1 LGEAAGD
8 FAPPREAAINASSFT
23 ISGRRDSVTQ
33 IREGDDKFYG
43 AATAMFLLSAFALAF
58 PFLSGD
64 YTIPWDA
71 KAHFQPQFAF
81 LAHALHS
88 GQSPFWTPN
97 VFAGMPQI
105 ADPQSLIFS
114 PFFLLA
120 AWASPEP
127 SFQLEDGVVFAM
139 LATGGLALMLYFRD
153 RGWHPAGALLAAL
166 AFAFGGSASWRI
178 QHTGQVISLAWLP
191 VTLWLLARALDRRSI
206 GYGAAAGAV
215 AAFLVLGRDQV
226 AFLSVLLLAAYAAF
240 RVATDKEDMLGAI
253 KPLLAGAVTGAAII
267 ALPLAW
273 TLDLAASSNRPMIDL
288 DSAYIGSLPPASFLT
303 LICANLFGT
312 DGPLKDFWGPP
323 SQVFGTD
330 KIYLARNMTAI
341 YMGALPILALLAA
354 TSKRFFEE
362 KEIRFFAGA
371 AALLTIYALGRY
383 TPGFALLFHIPGVE
397 LWRRPA
403 DATFPLCAVLA
414 ILGGYALHLLLRG
427 EARPNLWAL
436 AGGAAALLALCAGV
450 AFAKDRLTQASAPLL
465 IGAGF
470 WALAFAVVAFAP
482 RLAKKNSLAALALVG
497 AVATLDLA
505 IGNEPNE
512 STALPP
518 QKFDVL
524 RADTKNDTI
533 ALLREKLAHPAPDQ
547 RDRIELAAIDFH
559 WPNASL
565 VHGFDHDLGYNPI
578 RLKLFED
585 ATGAGD
591 HLALPEQREFSKLYP
606 SYRSPMS
613 DLLGLRYIATG
624 VPIEAIDK
632 NIKPGDV
639 NFIARTKDAY
649 VYEYPNAL
657 PRVLLP
663 ICALRADF
671 AKMIEEGGWPE
682 VDFREAVLLE
692 ESSICHRRAADQKPA
707 TARIVSYEN
716 TKVVIEAEAPRG
728 GGWVVLNDV
737 WHPYWF
743 ARVDGAPVRVSRAN
757 VLFRAVAVPEGRH
770 EVVFRFEPLK
780 GLWRQLTRGS
790 GDAS

>member
-1 LGEAAGD
+1 M
-8 FAPPREAAINASSFT
+8 T
-23 ISGRRDSVTQ
+23 K

-43 AATAMFLLSAFALAF
+43 AAAAMFLLSAFALAF

-120 AWASPEP
+120 AWASPDP
-127 SFQLEDGVVFAM
+127 SFRLEDGVVFAM
-139 LATGGLALMLYFRD
+139 LAMGGLALMLYFRD

-178 QHTGQVISLAWLP
+178 QHTGQVMSLAWLP
-191 VTLWLLARALDRRSI
+191 VTLWLLARALDRRSAA
-206 GYGAAAGAV
+206 YGAAAGAV

-226 AFLSVLLLAAYAAF
+226 AFLSVLLLAAYALF

-253 KPLLAGAVTGAAII
+253 KPLLAGALTGAAII

-323 SQVFGTD
+323 SQAFGTD

-354 TSKRFFEE
+354 SGKRFFEE

-383 TPGFALLFHIPGVE
+383 TPGFAPLFHIPGVD

-436 AGGAAALLALCAGV
+436 AGAAAALLALCAGV

-465 IGAGF
+465 TGAGF
-470 WALAFAVVAFAP
+470 WALAFAVAAFTP
-482 RLAKKNSLAALALVG
+482 RLAQRNSLVALVLVG
-497 AVATLDLA
+497 AVATVDLA
-505 IGNEPNE
+505 IGNKPNE

-518 QKFDVL
+518 EKFDVL

-533 ALLREKLAHPAPDQ
+533 ALLREKLAHPAPDR
-547 RDRIELAAIDFH
+547 RDRVELAAIDFH
-559 WPNASL
+559 WPNATL

-624 VPIEAIDK
+624 VPIEQIDK

-639 NFIARTKDAY
+639 NFIARTRDAY

-692 ESSICHRRAADQKPA
+692 ESPICHRQTSGQTPA
-707 TARIVSYEN
+707 TARIVSYAN

-770 EVVFRFEPLK
+770 EVVFSFEPLK
-780 GLWRQLTRGS
+780 GLWRRMTGGS
-790 GDAS
+790 GEAS

>member
-1 LGEAAGD
+1 
-8 FAPPREAAINASSFT
+8 
-23 ISGRRDSVTQ
+23 VTQ
-33 IREGDDKFYG
+33 IREGDDKLYG
-43 AATAMFLLSAFALAF
+43 AAAAIFLLCALALAF
-58 PFLSGD
+58 PFLSGA

-139 LATGGLALMLYFRD
+139 LATGGVALMLYFRD

-178 QHTGQVISLAWLP
+178 QHTGQVMSLSWLP
-191 VTLWLLARALDRRSI
+191 VTLWLLARALDRRSAA
-206 GYGAAAGAV
+206 YGAAAGVV

-226 AFLSVLLLAAYAAF
+226 ALLSVLLLTAYALF
-240 RVATDKEDMLGAI
+240 RVATDEEDMLSAW
-253 KPLLAGAVTGAAII
+253 KPLLAGALTGTAIV
-267 ALPLAW
+267 ALPLLW
-273 TLDLAASSNRPMIDL
+273 TLDLAASSNRPAIDL
-288 DSAYIGSLPPASFLT
+288 DSAYIGSLPPGSFLT

-341 YMGALPILALLAA
+341 YMGALPMAALLAA
-354 TSKRFFEE
+354 AGKRLFEE
-362 KEIRFFAGA
+362 REIRFFLGA
-371 AALLTIYALGRY
+371 AALLVIYALGRY
-383 TPGFALLFHIPGVE
+383 TPFFALLFHIPGVD

-414 ILGGYALHLLLRG
+414 ILAGYALHLLLRG
-427 EARPNLWAL
+427 EARPNVWAL
-436 AGGAAALLALCAGV
+436 AGAAAALLALCAGV
-450 AFAKDRLTQASAPLL
+450 AFSKGRLEQATPALL
-465 IGAGF
+465 TGAGF
-470 WALAFAVVAFAP
+470 WMMAVLAIAYAP
-482 RLAKKNSLAALALVG
+482 RLARRSGLAALALVG
-497 AVATLDLA
+497 AVATLDLSV
-505 IGNEPNE
+505 GNKPNE

-518 QKFDVL
+518 EKFDVL

-533 ALLREKLAHPAPDQ
+533 ALLREKLSHPAPDQ
-547 RDRIELAAIDFH
+547 RDRVELAAIDFH

-591 HLALPEQREFSKLYP
+591 HVALPEQRQFSKLYP
-606 SYRSPMS
+606 SYRSPIS

-624 VPIEAIDK
+624 VPIEEIDK

-663 ICALRADF
+663 VCALHADF
-671 AKMIEEGGWPE
+671 AKMIAEGEWPE
-682 VDFREAVLLE
+682 IDFREAVLLE
-692 ESSICHRRAADQKPA
+692 ESPICHRQAAGQTPA

-716 TKVVIEAEAPRG
+716 TKVSIEVEAPPG

-743 ARVDGAPVRVSRAN
+743 AQVDGAPAPVLRAN

-770 EVVFRFEPLK
+770 QVEFRFEPLK
-780 GLWRQLTRGS
+780 GLWRRLARG
-790 GDAS
+790 GGKAS